1 MIYTPGPD
9 FVERA
14 LVPSGRPTSTL
25 CGLQRLFSA
34 GALAGSGYLSI
45 MDAGH
50 LDGRPIHSVFR
61 DPEVV
66 AAAAERIGCS
76 ALEADSGFLAVVA
89 RRFAHRTPMLLA
101 VEEALAAKHNIAI
114 AKELGCVG
122 VSLDL
127 DSDHGQ
133 TGRCSELIAEAR
145 AAGLVTMA
153 KCATPTPAA
162 VASLTR
168 SDPDLASFSR
178 MPGASASTHR
188 IDDIRAVIASLR
200 FGRIGCVWQMEATVP
215 IAARAVDN
223 DLAEVKRRWH
233 GILDRAMDHRTT
245 GASG

>member
-1 MIYTPGPD
+1 MN
-9 FVERA
+9 
-14 LVPSGRPTSTL
+14 SPTSPTID
-25 CGLQRLFSA
+25 
-34 GALAGSGYLSI
+34 SI
-45 MDAGH
+45 PVAKTPPG
-50 LDGRPIHSVFR
+50 GWTEWPAPILV
-61 DPEVV
+61 
-66 AAAAERIGCS
+66 GC
-76 ALEADSGFLAVVA
+76 
-89 RRFAHRTPMLLA
+89 R
-101 VEEALAAKHNIAI
+101 
-114 AKELGCVG
+114 
-122 VSLDL
+122 
-127 DSDHGQ
+127 
-133 TGRCSELIAEAR
+133 EAR

-188 IDDIRAVIASLR
+188 IADIRAVIAGLR